1 MRKRVCFKI
10 CQILRGAI
18 VPHLVHGSAGSVVN
32 AAHLQWPEYN
42 KTDPVW
48 NDKSMGI
55 IRAKSLYT
63 YYFSIYSNPIKPLE
77 LYVHS
82 AAFSLKRSPM
92 GFYIWLHLYKI
103 FSWVSF
109 QIEPKI
115 LHFIIECPL
124 LNTSYIIDSFPISLF
139 DTEDWITQQ
148 FQPKFLKLCFSERFL
163 ISVTLSSQFS
173 CTQVTVCISLTRP
186 VSQTSLSSLCSF
198 RGKHSQQSQ

>member
-1 MRKRVCFKI
+1 MGRVRIFPLLLEDQYRYWQSQIYYLVTHIHITSYPPVRRSFWWKRVLPLILLIPEGKSKSFMRDRVCFKI

-18 VPHLVHGSAGSVVN
+18 VPHLVHGSFGPVMN

-103 FSWVSF
+103 FSWVEF
-109 QIEPKI
+109 
-115 LHFIIECPL
+115 
-124 LNTSYIIDSFPISLF
+124 LF
-139 DTEDWITQQ
+139 RLSQKY
-148 FQPKFLKLCFSERFL
+148 F
-163 ISVTLSSQFS
+163 TL
-173 CTQVTVCISLTRP
+173 
-186 VSQTSLSSLCSF
+186 
-198 RGKHSQQSQ
+198 